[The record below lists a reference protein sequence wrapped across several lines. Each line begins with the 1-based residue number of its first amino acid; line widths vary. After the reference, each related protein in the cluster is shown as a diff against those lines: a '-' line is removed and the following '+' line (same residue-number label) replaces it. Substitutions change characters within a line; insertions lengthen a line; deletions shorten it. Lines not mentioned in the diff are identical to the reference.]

1 MSGLV
6 KRRKSEPW
14 LLNKTES
21 AAFFQ
26 ISVQALS
33 NWDIE
38 PVEKKGNQVFYDL
51 RDLVKYKHAYIP
63 DEGEED
69 KKLDLSQERAKLTIE
84 QTRKAKLERKQL
96 EGSLLDV
103 EAVTVAMQQMTS
115 AVRAKLLSIPTKLAQ
130 DLVNIETPLEVQE
143 KIKAQIYEL
152 LNELSSDQ
160 FAESIGVG
168 IERMFRRIE
177 AIQSTD

>member
-1 MSGLV
+1 M
-6 KRRKSEPW
+6 KRSKSKPW

-33 NWDIE
+33 NWDVD
-38 PVEKKGNQVFYDL
+38 PVEKRGNQVFFDL
-51 RDLVKYKHAYIP
+51 RDLVSYKHTYVAN
-63 DEGEED
+63 EGEED
-69 KKLDLSQERAKLTIE
+69 KQLDLAQERAKLTIE

-103 EAVTVAMQQMTS
+103 EAVTVAIQQMTS

-143 KIKAQIYEL
+143 IIKIQIYEL
-152 LNELSSDQ
+152 LNELSSAQ
-160 FAESIGVG
+160 FSEQIGVS

-177 AIQSTD
+177 AIQSAD